1 MAPLPSSLSLAL
13 SLSLSLALSLALAPS
28 AAGRA
33 PPAPAL
39 LGLGDVPPPWPA
51 TWLLNMSTAIMPAN
65 YNGFTSNV
73 SQWGYVDFDWL
84 VASPLSAHCVASPG
98 AARPRCGVRAH
109 TVVAVG

>member
-1 MAPLPSSLSLAL
+1 MTAAPYTLSAIAASPCGVPHASAARLR
-13 SLSLSLALSLALAPS
+13 

-51 TWLLNMSTAIMPAN
+51 TWQLNLSTAIMPAN

>member
-1 MAPLPSSLSLAL
+1 MCQVGSGRVYTGKAPLSS
-13 SLSLSLALSLALAPS
+13 SLSLSLALALILALAPS

-51 TWLLNMSTAIMPAN
+51 TWQLNMSTAIMPAN
-65 YNGFTSNV
+65 YNGFTYNV
-73 SQWGYVDFDWL
+73 SQWGYVDFDWFVL
-84 VASPLSAHCVASPG
+84 PG
-98 AARPRCGVRAH
+98 RS